1 MPTIDMTAG
10 KPTGHLINYA
20 VPLVLGNVLQLSY
33 NAFDA
38 IIVGR
43 FIGKEAL
50 AATGMA
56 SPVMNL
62 LILGISGLTMGA
74 GVLMSECFGAR
85 DYGRFRR
92 ALATTLITGL
102 AASIVIAAAG
112 IAFAGPLLRLLN
124 VPSEVLAM
132 TGTYMRITFLGVPF
146 TYCYNA
152 LAAALKSAGDSKT
165 PLTYL
170 SVAIG
175 LNAVLDAVCIGWLG
189 FGIDW
194 AALTDVLA
202 QGFAAVATAAAM
214 IRRMPD
220 FRVRRGEWRVDGALL
235 GVIWKYGSVTA
246 LQQSIQPICKLII
259 QSAVNTLGVDVIAA
273 FNAVTR
279 VDDFAFTPQQSIS
292 HGITTYVAQNRGAGR
307 TDRIRPG
314 FRAGLRLEFVY
325 WILIGAVVLVLN
337 RPIMGLFVTPDQTR
351 VVDLGCQYLT
361 TMALFYLFPS
371 FTNGIQGFFRGMGNM
386 SVTLISTFIQASLRA
401 LLTWILIPHL
411 GMYGISFACA
421 IGWGCMLLFE
431 VPYYF
436 ISGSRNFRQVIA

>member
-1 MPTIDMTAG
+1 MAVIDMTQG
-10 KPTGHLINYA
+10 KPTGHLVNYA

-62 LILGISGLTMGA
+62 LILGVSGLTMGA

-85 DYGRFRR
+85 DFGRFRR

-102 AASIVIAAAG
+102 IASVVVAATG
-112 IAFAGPLLRLLN
+112 ILFAGPLLTLLN
-124 VPSEVLAM
+124 VPAEAFDM
-132 TGTYMRITFLGVPF
+132 TGTYLRITFVGLPLVYGF
-146 TYCYNA
+146 NA
-152 LAAALKSAGDSKT
+152 LMAALKSAGDSKT
-165 PLTYL
+165 PLKYL
-170 SVAIG
+170 SVAIVA
-175 LNAVLDAVCIGWLG
+175 NAALDAVFIGGFG

-202 QGFAAVATAAAM
+202 QGFCFVATGIVM
-214 IRRMPD
+214 IRRMPR
-220 FRVRRGEWRVDGALL
+220 FRVRRDEWRVDRALL

-259 QSAVNTLGVDVIAA
+259 QSAVNTLGVDVVAA

-307 TDRIRPG
+307 TERIRPG
-314 FRAGLRLEFVY
+314 FRAGLRLEFAY
-325 WILIGAVVLVLN
+325 WVLIGLAVLLLN
-337 RPIMGLFVTPDQTR
+337 RPIMRLFVTADQTR

-361 TMALFYLFPS
+361 TMALFYIFPS

-386 SVTLISTFIQASLRA
+386 SVTLVSTFIQASLRA
-401 LLTWILIPHL
+401 AFTWLLIGRL

-421 IGWGCMLLFE
+421 IGWAAMLLFE

-436 ISGSRNFRQVIA
+436 ISRSRDFRPFIV

>member
-1 MPTIDMTAG
+1 MATIDMTEGA
-10 KPTGHLINYA
+10 PTPHLISYA

-62 LILGISGLTMGA
+62 LILGVSGLTMGA

-92 ALATTLITGL
+92 ALATTLIAGL
-102 AASIVIAAAG
+102 VASIAVAALG
-112 IAFAGPLLRLLN
+112 IACADPLLRALN
-124 VPSEVLAM
+124 VPPEAFAM
-132 TGTYMRITFLGVPF
+132 TGVYMRITFLGLPF

-152 LAAALKSAGDSKT
+152 LAAGLKSAGDSRT
-165 PLTYL
+165 PLIYL
-170 SVAIG
+170 SIG
-175 LNAVLDAVCIGWLG
+175 IVTNAVLDAVCIGALG

-202 QGFAAVATAAAM
+202 QGFAMTATGIAM
-214 IRRMPD
+214 IRRMPR
-220 FRVRRGEWRVDGALL
+220 FRIRREEWRIDRALL
-235 GVIWKYGSVTA
+235 GTIWKYGSVTA

-307 TDRIRPG
+307 RERIRPG
-314 FRAGLRLEFVY
+314 FRAGLRLEFGY
-325 WILIGAVVLVLN
+325 WVIIGLTVLLLN
-337 RPIMGLFVTPDQTR
+337 RPIMRLFVTADQTR

-361 TMALFYLFPS
+361 TMALFYIFPS

-386 SVTLISTFIQASLRA
+386 SVTLVSTFIQASLRA
-401 LLTWILIPHL
+401 AFTWLLIGRL

-421 IGWGCMLLFE
+421 IGWSAMLLFE

-436 ISGSRNFRQVIA
+436 ICRSQDFRRLIL

>member
-1 MPTIDMTAG
+1 MATIDMTTG
-10 KPTGHLINYA
+10 RPTPHLMNYA
-20 VPLVLGNVLQLSY
+20 VPLVLTNVFQLSY
-33 NAFDA
+33 NALDA

-74 GVLMSECFGAR
+74 GVLMSEYFGAH
-85 DYGRFRR
+85 DLGRLRR
-92 ALATTLITGL
+92 EMSTTILSGLILSVAVAALGF
-102 AASIVIAAAG
+102 
-112 IAFAGPLLRLLN
+112 AFMPPLLHVLN
-124 VPSEVLAM
+124 VPVAAFAQTLV
-132 TGTYMRITFLGVPF
+132 YLRITFIGVPF

-165 PLTYL
+165 PLVFL
-170 SVAIG
+170 SIALVVNG
-175 LNAVLDAVCIGWLG
+175 LLDVVCIGFLG

-194 AALTDVLA
+194 AATTDVIAQALA
-202 QGFAAVATAAAM
+202 MTMTAVYM
-214 IRRMPD
+214 VVKMPD
-220 FRVRRGEWRVDGALL
+220 FRLRRGEFGIDASLL
-235 GVIWKYGSVTA
+235 RKTWEYGSVTA
-246 LQQSIQPICKLII
+246 LQQSIQPIAKLLI
-259 QSAVNTLGVDVIAA
+259 QGAVNSLGVDVIAA

-307 TDRIRPG
+307 TERIRPG
-314 FRAGLRLEFVY
+314 FRAGLRLEFLY
-325 WILIGAVVLVLN
+325 WILIGVVVLLLH
-337 RPIMGLFVTPDQTR
+337 RPIMRLFVTADQTR
-351 VVDLGCQYLT
+351 VVDLGSQYLT
-361 TMALFYLFPS
+361 TMALFYIFPS

-401 LLTWILIPHL
+401 VFTWLLIGSL

-421 IGWGCMLLFE
+421 IGWSAMLLFE

-436 ISGSRNFRQVIA
+436 VYMRRRGFFDR